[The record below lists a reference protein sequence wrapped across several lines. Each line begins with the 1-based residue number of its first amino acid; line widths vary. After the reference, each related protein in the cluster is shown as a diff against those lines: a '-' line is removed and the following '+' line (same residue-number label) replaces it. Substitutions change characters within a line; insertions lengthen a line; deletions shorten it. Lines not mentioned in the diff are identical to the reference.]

1 MATDLGLLMNT
12 LRDPA
17 GLPAHPAVF
26 QSLMLLTWIF
36 HIAFVLLTLGAA
48 GVAIWTYRRRDQH
61 EHWARLS
68 EALTQVAK
76 VGVSLLIVLGVA
88 PLLFTQVIYDPQW
101 YTSNLLSARWAITFI
116 FTLIVGYCLWFYFYA
131 GNHGRP
137 ASRWFTAVAMVS
149 LGIFVL
155 DGLIMHALSYQS
167 LLPEQWASWYAPGG
181 VVDTSGSRLHAIQPA
196 RFLFIMSLSVPAI
209 GLYLLAYADYCG
221 AREDADPAYLDRVR
235 PLGKRLAV
243 QGLLIS
249 AVIFLGWQVSNPLAL
264 NLWRHPIG
272 WLLFVWCVGLAWW
285 VHSRESLVR
294 EGYLALA
301 SGLGM
306 LGVLAVWREVIR
318 MAHLAPW
325 GYTIADYPV
334 HADWPSLVLF
344 ALTFVGVGGLVGGY
358 YLRLL
363 YRAGLSV
370 GVYTADRWTARLGTA
385 AVGVLALWIMVFFT
399 YGISIYIRNVF
410 Q

>member
-1 MATDLGLLMNT
+1 MDIGTVMNT
-12 LRDPA
+12 MRDPA
-17 GLPAHPAVF
+17 GLPAHPAIF

-48 GVAIWTYRRRDQH
+48 GVAIWAYTRRDRH

-101 YTSNLLSARWAITFI
+101 YTSNVLSARWAIAFI
-116 FTLIVGYCLWFYFYA
+116 FTLIIAYCLWFYFYA
-131 GNHGRP
+131 GSHGRP
-137 ASRWFTAVAMVS
+137 ASRWFTTVALTA
-149 LGIFVL
+149 LGLFVL
-155 DGLIMHALSYQS
+155 DGLIMHALSYQA
-167 LLPEQWASWYAPGG
+167 LLPQAWASWYAPGG
-181 VVDTSGSRLHAIQPA
+181 VVDTSGSRLHAIQLA

-209 GLYLLAYADYCG
+209 GLYLLAYADYLG
-221 AREDADPAYLDRVR
+221 ARTDADRPYLERVR
-235 PLGKRLAV
+235 PLGRSLAI

-249 AVIFLGWQVSNPLAL
+249 SVLFLGWQVSNPLEL
-264 NLWRHPIG
+264 GLWRHPLG
-272 WLLFVWCVGLAWW
+272 WALLLWCLGLAAWLYQ
-285 VHSRESLVR
+285 RPSLER
-294 EGYLALA
+294 EGFLAL
-301 SGLGM
+301 GIGFGM
-306 LGVLAVWREVIR
+306 LSVLSVWREVIR
-318 MAHLAPW
+318 MAHLSPW
-325 GYTIADYPV
+325 GYSISDYPV
-334 HADWPSLVLF
+334 HPDWHSLALF
-344 ALTFVGVGGLVGGY
+344 ALTLLGVGGLVGGY

-370 GVYTADRWTARLGTA
+370 GIYTADRFTARLGNL